1 MFSDEELFLI
11 SSPSSS
17 SCEDVWEGEGED
29 SLSLKVHLPLRKVRK
44 HCKVV
49 RWQGRNWNKEEAQR
63 EDLEDELERERR
75 LVLDLDTR
83 LLQMETEKMDLLHQL
98 KVAKQMGSNL
108 ESHLIFLEEQLAAQL
123 VDSHQKQMGSSSV
136 VRLIRMKEQ
145 LVNFDQETLNA
156 LNHEKQPLNNN
167 RTESNSRDVVK
178 CRERGTQTKSTQTEL
193 DEEEYQQPL
202 DFMKDDLPNKI
213 LIDRRTKQF
222 FGNLTKQLGFSSL
235 QILLQEFLVHLTE
248 Q

>member
-49 RWQGRNWNKEEAQR
+49 RWQERNWNKEEAQR

-75 LVLDLDTR
+75 LVQDLDTR

-123 VDSHQKQMGSSSV
+123 VDSHQKQMGSGSV
-136 VRLIRMKEQ
+136 VRLIRLEEH

-156 LNHEKQPLNNN
+156 LNREKQPLN
-167 RTESNSRDVVK
+167 RTELNSREVVK
-178 CRERGTQTKSTQTEL
+178 CRETKTESTQTEL
-193 DEEEYQQPL
+193 EEEEYQQPL
-202 DFMKDDLPNKI
+202 DFVEDDLPYKI
-213 LIDRRTKQF
+213 FIDRRTKQF

-235 QILLQEFLVHLTE
+235 QILLQEFLVHFTV

>member
-49 RWQGRNWNKEEAQR
+49 RWQERNWNKEEAQR

-75 LVLDLDTR
+75 LVLDLDRR

-145 LVNFDQETLNA
+145 VVNFDQETLNA
-156 LNHEKQPLNNN
+156 LNHEKQPF
-167 RTESNSRDVVK
+167 RTESNSREVVK
-178 CRERGTQTKSTQTEL
+178 CRERETQTKSTQTEL
-193 DEEEYQQPL
+193 EEEEYQQPL
-202 DFMKDDLPNKI
+202 DFMEDDLPNKI
-213 LIDRRTKQF
+213 FIDRRTKQF

-235 QILLQEFLVHLTE
+235 QILLQEFLVHLTV